1 MSKKEKSMGDQLY
14 DAAKAGSVEELRR
27 LIEGGADVNAT
38 YGFFVSVY
46 ICWPVPVVKPRNMMH
61 PVTP

>member
-46 ICWPVPVVKPRNMMH
+46 VGLCQL
-61 PVTP
+61 